1 MPWQMKAASLM
12 GSPVGVSMQNG
23 TGTSG
28 ILCGVENGEL
38 LLMEYLYHTQFALK
52 HYPVY
57 TIADVNPFPTCV
69 PARYEYSY
77 YEGI

>member
-1 MPWQMKAASLM
+1 MPWQLKAASLI
-12 GSPVGVSMQNG
+12 GNPVGVSMQNG

-28 ILCGVENGEL
+28 ILCGIENGEL
-38 LLMEYLYHTQFALK
+38 LLMEYLYHSQFAMK
-52 HYPVY
+52 HYPAY
-57 TIADVNPFPTCV
+57 TIADVHPFPACV

>member
-1 MPWQMKAASLM
+1 MPWQLKAASLI

-28 ILCGVENGEL
+28 ILCGMENGEV

-52 HYPVY
+52 HYPAY
-57 TIADVNPFPTCV
+57 TIADINPFPSCV
-69 PARYEYSY
+69 PERFEYSY

>member
-1 MPWQMKAASLM
+1 MPWQMKASALI
-12 GSPVGVSMQNG
+12 GNPVGVSFTNG
-23 TGTSG
+23 QGTSG
-28 ILCGVENGEL
+28 ILCGIENGEL

-57 TIADVNPFPTCV
+57 TIQDVNAFPACA
-69 PARYEYSY
+69 PSRYEYSY